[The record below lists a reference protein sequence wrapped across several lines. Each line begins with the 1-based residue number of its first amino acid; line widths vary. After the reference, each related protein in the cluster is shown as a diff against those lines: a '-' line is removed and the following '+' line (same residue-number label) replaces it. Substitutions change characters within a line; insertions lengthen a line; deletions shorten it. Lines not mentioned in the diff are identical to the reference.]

1 LFFLFPVLV
10 KKNLTNLS
18 AAEDEAAKRLKL
30 EKKTIDKEEAL
41 QSILR
46 KIFDVLYFKKG
57 LSCEMDLTLFDMY
70 G

>member
-1 LFFLFPVLV
+1 
-10 KKNLTNLS
+10 
-18 AAEDEAAKRLKL
+18 L

-57 LSCEMDLTLFDMY
+57 LSQEIDLAFFTCMVKDTVGLNSGTGLSFKFLGAPMIL
-70 G
+70 

>member
-1 LFFLFPVLV
+1 M
-10 KKNLTNLS
+10 
-18 AAEDEAAKRLKL
+18 AEDEAAKRLKL

-57 LSCEMDLTLFDMY
+57 LSREMDLTFFYMY